1 MRAEFGIGNE
11 PVINLFPRQ
20 DAVFTRREILDSET
34 AVRTRAGIAEE
45 QTLRCEFGRS
55 RTQGHL
61 DTHDSFALVVV
72 DSAGNVG
79 GVLGKLN
86 VNDAAGARGEI
97 ENPFGNILVPEVDG
111 LDVDPVRQS
120 IHLDAIALRA
130 QIVHLEGS
138 IRVTSCGVWSI
149 LGAIGWDQLDR
160 G

>member
-61 DTHDSFALVVV
+61 DTHDSFALVVM
-72 DSAGNVG
+72 DRAGNIG
-79 GVLGKLN
+79 GVRGKPN
-86 VNDAAGARGEI
+86 VYDAAGARGEI
-97 ENPFGNILVPEVDG
+97 QNPSGNIRLSPVHG

-120 IHLDAIALRA
+120 IHVDAIALWA
-130 QIVHLEGS
+130 QIV
-138 IRVTSCGVWSI
+138 
-149 LGAIGWDQLDR
+149 
-160 G
+160 